1 MEIVFRLAV
10 ATLVIVMPSV
20 LFVGFY
26 RGMLMLRDDRLI
38 ERVYDGHRRR
48 TGGSLAPE
56 QFVPDRVAPERGTP
70 DLPGQEGVP
79 CPDCGTPNPSDVTYC
94 QGCLVKLD

>member
-10 ATLVIVMPSV
+10 AALVIVMPTI

-48 TGGSLAPE
+48 GGSLAPTE
-56 QFVPDRVAPERGTP
+56 FVPDRAAPERGTP
-70 DLPGQEGVP
+70 DLAAVEGVP
-79 CPDCGTPNPSDVTYC
+79 CPDCGTPNPRDVTFC
-94 QGCLVKLD
+94 QSCLEKLD